1 MAFINDSHLI
11 VYIMPNTQ
19 QISQTQS
26 TNKGKIKRILL
37 PTDFSES
44 SHNAYLY
51 GLRLAEDMG
60 ANITLFHAYQ
70 DTPAETEYMPRT
82 LVEAIR
88 NEKID
93 FANERFDTYLEE
105 AQHDVGPHVEVEV
118 ILESGRA
125 VNQICEVCG
134 RIGADLILMGTRG
147 AASPFE
153 QILGSITHQV
163 IQLAEVPVL
172 AIPAE
177 AVYEPL
183 RVMMYA
189 MGIEEVD
196 FKVLARLK
204 EIADLLGAKVICT
217 HVKKDTD
224 TWARLDLQMLNE
236 IYQMEKEGEIE
247 FYVTQFHNV
256 MHGLH
261 RFVTE
266 HQVDWLVMTTH
277 ESSQIR
283 HLFDPSL
290 TRQMV
295 LYTDVPLLAFHA

>member
-1 MAFINDSHLI
+1 EAG
-11 VYIMPNTQ
+11 PN
-19 QISQTQS
+19 
-26 TNKGKIKRILL
+26 
-37 PTDFSES
+37 
-44 SHNAYLY
+44 
-51 GLRLAEDMG
+51 
-60 ANITLFHAYQ
+60 
-70 DTPAETEYMPRT
+70 
-82 LVEAIR
+82 
-88 NEKID
+88 
-93 FANERFDTYLEE
+93 
-105 AQHDVGPHVEVEV
+105 VEVEV
-118 ILESGRA
+118 ILEAGRA
-125 VNQICEVCG
+125 VNQICEVCE
-134 RIGADLILMGTRG
+134 RIEADLILMGTRG

-163 IQLAEVPVL
+163 IQRADVPVL

-177 AVYEPL
+177 ATYEPL

-189 MGIEEVD
+189 MGIEQAD

-224 TWARLDLQMLNE
+224 TWAKLDLQMLNE
-236 IYQMEKEGEIE
+236 IYQMEREGEIE
-247 FYVTQFHNV
+247 FYVTQFHDV

-261 RFVTE
+261 KFVTE